1 MVQLETEKSY
11 FIETMWN
18 AIEKSKVSKMKRGT
32 KCIYFNE
39 LVISGDCLKVIWH
52 GIKCEQIGTFFI
64 QILNLYL

>member
-1 MVQLETEKSY
+1 
-11 FIETMWN
+11 MWN
-18 AIEKSKVSKMKRGT
+18 AIEKSKVSEMKWGT

-52 GIKCEQIGTFFI
+52 GIKCEQIGIFFI